1 MTVLTVVIV
10 IILTVVIK
18 TSFSKESSIR
28 ETKNLLTDADSST
41 NICFFP
47 LPPPKGLLGKKKEE
61 KRKTKGRKKETGNK
75 RVDQLER
82 GLGLIM

>member
-18 TSFSKESSIR
+18 TSFSKESRIR
-28 ETKNLLTDADSST
+28 ETKNLFTDADSST

-47 LPPPKGLLGKKKEE
+47 LPPPKGLLGKKKRKKGRQKEE
-61 KRKTKGRKKETGNK
+61 KRNRKQEG
-75 RVDQLER
+75 
-82 GLGLIM
+82 